1 MAGKSNSANP
11 GNTAQAN
18 HFMSGKRQE
27 TEEKK
32 IAFQNG
38 PWPNP
43 KSFSAS
49 FSIVRMVPPFSFF
62 VFGQLLLE
70 TRQMLPTGLW
80 LQLIYIGKLGKNFD
94 EGLCE
99 VVNCC
104 CLFQVKREFLNFMRL
119 NHSIFSYFCVKIW
132 TKIVKKEKITLF
144 ICVNSKSSTWNINK
158 WKCY

>member
-32 IAFQNG
+32 SLSKTGRDPIQKVFRRAFRLCGWFHLLLSLFCRFLFPVEG
-38 PWPNP
+38 PVLENFATICGPSGEP
-43 KSFSAS
+43 EQRS
-49 FSIVRMVPPFSFF
+49 R
-62 VFGQLLLE
+62 FGQLLLE

-99 VVNCC
+99 IVNCY

-119 NHSIFSYFCVKIW
+119 NHSIFSYFCVKI
-132 TKIVKKEKITLF
+132 
-144 ICVNSKSSTWNINK
+144 
-158 WKCY
+158 